1 MKIITGALYAT
12 MIQMVFLIGPGVLL
26 TLAMSRASSV
36 FARQVCRAIG
46 ARGYLLIFGWLGT
59 AVHELSHAVTAVIFR
74 HKIHE
79 IKLFQIKADS
89 SRLGYIRHSYDKN
102 SVFQRIGNLFIG
114 IAPVFAGAL
123 IIFACAKLLMPELA
137 AVLSAGRPVLGVE
150 GLVSAYVSAFF
161 STLWALIDFDNFFRS
176 AFYLFLNVLF
186 SVGSAMTLS
195 AADLKGAKSGFAVLF
210 GVLLI
215 VNVYREILYPF
226 AFSYWMINFIFFIY
240 NLLAG
245 DLLLQI
251 GIILVLKVLIKKK
264 P

>member
-1 MKIITGALYAT
+1 MKIITNAVSNT
-12 MIQMVFLIGPGVLL
+12 FIQIMFLLGPGLLL
-26 TLAMSRASSV
+26 TLAMSKLSSI
-36 FARQVCRAIG
+36 FARQVCRAVGI
-46 ARGYLLIFGWLGT
+46 RGYLLMFGWLGT
-59 AVHELSHAVTAVIFR
+59 AVHELSHAAIAVIFR

-137 AVLSAGRPVLGVE
+137 AVLSAGRSLSGLA

-161 STLWALIDFDNFFRS
+161 STLGTLIDVDNFSRP
-176 AFYLFLNVLF
+176 AFYLFLYVVF

-195 AADLKGAKSGFAVLF
+195 AADLKGAKSGFVVFA
-210 GVLLI
+210 GALLI
-215 VNVYREILYPF
+215 LNFYRELIHPF
-226 AFSYWMINFIFFIY
+226 PIPYGIIGFLFFVY
-240 NLLAG
+240 NLMASV
-245 DLLLQI
+245 LLLQT
-251 GIILVLKVLIKKK
+251 GMILILKVLTPKIR
-264 P
+264 